1 MKSCELR
8 VTTLRQLTYSVLV
21 SLLCSRP
28 DTLGITAVQSEQGW
42 QQQLRILIRGFTW
55 DQGRKVINGN
65 NSQFW
70 VIDRLGSRN
79 RRLVESGP
87 G

>member
-1 MKSCELR
+1 MRSQLA
-8 VTTLRQLTYSVLV
+8 TLRQLTYSVLV

-28 DTLGITAVQSEQGW
+28 NALGITAVQREQGW
-42 QQQLRILIRGFTW
+42 QQQIRILIRGFTW
-55 DQGRKVINGN
+55 DQGWKVINGN
-65 NSQFW
+65 NSQLW
-70 VIDRLGSRN
+70 VIDRFGGWN